1 MIEKSF
7 AVASFDVYP
16 NSTLKPSALQRY
28 MQQVAREDCDNLG
41 CTYINMR
48 DVNMVF
54 VMTKLAISVEKPI
67 FAYDELTLRT
77 FNNRIS
83 GVTFEREFEFFKNGE
98 KVIHATTQWVIVK
111 YDDRS
116 IVRPKLFPFEI
127 PAHNLDCGSLNLPR
141 NIVPDGEVRD
151 CGTRTVR
158 LSDLDE
164 NDHLNNCIYSDIAM
178 DFISEYDRK
187 DDYVKEVK
195 IIFRQEARINDE
207 LSISVGENRSDNG
220 VNYTVS
226 AYNTTGDKPCFD
238 AEITLGKIIG

>member
-7 AVASFDVYP
+7 SVASFDVYP
-16 NSTLKPSALQRY
+16 NSTLKPAALQRY

-54 VMTKLAISVEKPI
+54 VMTKLHISVEKPI
-67 FAYDELTLRT
+67 FAYDEITVRT

-83 GVTFEREFEFFKNGE
+83 GVTFEREFEFFRNGE

-116 IVRPKLFPFEI
+116 IVRPKSFPFEI
-127 PAHNLDCGSLNLPR
+127 PAHNLDCGSLPMPR
-141 NIVPDGEVRD
+141 NIVSDGETEER
-151 CGTRTVR
+151 GQRTVR

-178 DFISEYDRK
+178 DFISEYDRAT
-187 DDYVKEVK
+187 DYVKDVK
-195 IIFRQEARINDE
+195 IIFRQEARVNDV
-207 LSISVGENRSDNG
+207 LSVSCGTKSDENGIS
-220 VNYTVS
+220 YTVS
-226 AYNTTGDKPCFD
+226 AYNTSGDKPCFD
-238 AEITLGKIIG
+238 AEVSFGKI

>member
-1 MIEKSF
+1 MIEKTFS
-7 AVASFDVYP
+7 VASFDVYP

-28 MQQVAREDCDNLG
+28 MQQFAREDCDNLG
-41 CTYINMR
+41 CTYIDMR
-48 DVNMVF
+48 NVNMVF
-54 VMTKLAISVEKPI
+54 VMTKMGIEVYKPV
-67 FAYDELTLRT
+67 FAYDELTVKT

-83 GVTFEREFEFFKNGE
+83 GVTFEREFEFFKDGE

-127 PAHNLDCGSLNLPR
+127 PAHNLDCGSLHLPR
-141 NIVPDGEVRD
+141 NIVSDGEIKD
-151 CGTRTVR
+151 CGTRVVR

-178 DFISEYDRK
+178 DFLTEYDRK
-187 DDYVKEVK
+187 EDYVKSVK
-195 IIFRQEARINDE
+195 IIFRQEARINDI
-207 LSISVGENRSDNG
+207 LSISVGANRSEND

-238 AEITLGKIIG
+238 AEMSFGKITS

>member
-141 NIVPDGEVRD
+141 NIVPDGEVED
-151 CGTRTVR
+151 CGTRVVR

-164 NDHLNNCIYSDIAM
+164 NDHLNNCVYSDIAL
-178 DFISEYDRK
+178 DFLPFDRK
-187 DDYVKEVK
+187 EDFVSGVK
-195 IIFRQEARINDE
+195 IIFRHEAVINDK
-207 LSISVGENRSDNG
+207 LLVSVGKTENGFAVYADNS
-220 VNYTVS
+220 TKES
-226 AYNTTGDKPCFD
+226 PCFE
-238 AEITLGKIIG
+238 AEYILGKIDC